1 MNFPLKAGIAS
12 AAVAVA
18 ALSAP
23 GFAADLGGPRGGSLK
38 DHGYQPMPVVSRGPA
53 GPCYFRADVGY
64 SHSMAPTVGFPTAVE
79 TNTTNIYSN
88 GADSNG
94 NPFEPTYE
102 RLYDRTV
109 LANNATDVKI
119 EDTWLGEA
127 GVGCGSGSWGLRAEA
142 VLGYRGDRKIDAQ
155 PGGGAGDFYTV
166 RNIENDYRTT
176 FATRTDEYGNTGD
189 PLHTSLKTYTMMVN
203 VYKDLGNYGGLTP
216 YVGAGVGAAYH
227 MLGDVWF
234 TESANLHNRIK
245 GDNDMSFAWSLM
257 AGVGYQVSDRA
268 ILDFG
273 YRYIDMGKA
282 VSQRVDTAGFVN
294 PRVVVDDITAH
305 EFKIGLR
312 YHFGSSD
319 CCAQPVYAPMK

>member
-38 DHGYQPMPVVSRGPA
+38 DHGYQPLPVVSRGPA

-64 SHSMAPTVGFPTAVE
+64 SHSVAPTVGFPTAVE
-79 TNTTNIYSN
+79 TNTTNIYDDVS
-88 GADSNG
+88 
-94 NPFEPTYE
+94 PPEQLF
-102 RLYDRTV
+102 DRTV
-109 LANNATDVKI
+109 LANNASDVKI

-142 VLGYRGDRKIDAQ
+142 VLGYRGDRKIDAE
-155 PGGGAGDFYTV
+155 PGAGAGDFYTV
-166 RNIENDYRTT
+166 RNITNDFRTT
-176 FATRTDEYGNTGD
+176 TTTTDSFGNTGD

-203 VYKDLGNYGGLTP
+203 VYKDLGNYGGITP
-216 YVGAGVGAAYH
+216 YVGAGIGAAYH
-227 MLGDVWF
+227 VLGDISF
-234 TESANLHNRIK
+234 TQSANLSNRIK
-245 GDNDMSFAWSLM
+245 GDSDLSFAWALM
-257 AGVGYQVSDRA
+257 AGIGYQVSDRA

-273 YRYIDMGKA
+273 YRYIDLGKA

-319 CCAQPVYAPMK
+319 CCAQPAYAPLK